1 MKNIVICTSSFD
13 SKNICKY
20 SKKINL
26 KFNKTGR
33 KLESQEL
40 LNLIDNKTIGIISG
54 TEKITSDVLQKA
66 KNLQV
71 ISRCGTG
78 IDNIDPSIFNTK
90 IKIFTTSKEPILSV
104 AEFVLTQILSV
115 LKNNFEYNY
124 NLKRKIWRKNKGNL
138 LSLKKFGFIGYGKIG
153 KQLKKLI
160 SPFNCKIFIYDR
172 NIEKFNKKNLLK
184 KILKECDFITL
195 NIPFNKNNK
204 NFIDQNKIKLM
215 KSNSIFVN
223 CARGGLVDE
232 DALYQKL
239 KKNPHFKAILDCFSK
254 EPYYGKLIKLDNVM
268 LSPHAS
274 SFTKEGRDLMEKNS
288 FLNCIRNIQI

>member
-1 MKNIVICTSSFD
+1 M
-13 SKNICKY
+13 
-20 SKKINL
+20 
-26 KFNKTGR
+26 
-33 KLESQEL
+33 
-40 LNLIDNKTIGIISG
+40 
-54 TEKITSDVLQKA
+54 
-66 KNLQV
+66 
-71 ISRCGTG
+71 
-78 IDNIDPSIFNTK
+78 
-90 IKIFTTSKEPILSV
+90 
-104 AEFVLTQILSV
+104 
-115 LKNNFEYNY
+115 
-124 NLKRKIWRKNKGNL
+124 
-138 LSLKKFGFIGYGKIG
+138 
-153 KQLKKLI
+153 KKLI